1 MKLLSFVIPC
11 YRSEKTIQKV
21 INEIIDTVSQRQEYD
36 YEIIAVNDFSPDNV
50 YEVLT
55 DIARKNSK
63 IKVINLARNMGKHSA
78 ILAGYG
84 VVKGEYIINLDD
96 DFQSPICEL
105 WRMLEPVENDECDV
119 TTAEY
124 KSKKESWF
132 KRMGSDINLWVSE
145 LMLDKPKGLRFE
157 NLSVIKRFICD
168 EVIKYQNPYP
178 FLEGLILRVSKRVKT
193 IPMEGR
199 GRADENV
206 SGFSFLKSLSL
217 FVNGFTSFSVKPLRI
232 AALLGV
238 LFALFGFIFGIY
250 VVIKKLIFP
259 EIIIGYSSIMAVL
272 LFSSGLVM
280 LMLGMIGEYIGR
292 IFICINNSPQYVV
305 KNTINIEGK
314 EVK

>member
-124 KSKKESWF
+124 KSKKESGWR
-132 KRMGSDINLWVSE
+132 KS
-145 LMLDKPKGLRFE
+145 GLR
-157 NLSVIKRFICD
+157 S
-168 EVIKYQNPYP
+168 
-178 FLEGLILRVSKRVKT
+178 T
-193 IPMEGR
+193 
-199 GRADENV
+199 
-206 SGFSFLKSLSL
+206 
-217 FVNGFTSFSVKPLRI
+217 
-232 AALLGV
+232 AA
-238 LFALFGFIFGIY
+238 I
-250 VVIKKLIFP
+250 
-259 EIIIGYSSIMAVL
+259 
-272 LFSSGLVM
+272 
-280 LMLGMIGEYIGR
+280 
-292 IFICINNSPQYVV
+292 
-305 KNTINIEGK
+305 
-314 EVK
+314 

>member
-178 FLEGLILRVSKRVKT
+178 FLEGLILRVSKRV
-193 IPMEGR
+193 
-199 GRADENV
+199 
-206 SGFSFLKSLSL
+206 
-217 FVNGFTSFSVKPLRI
+217 
-232 AALLGV
+232 
-238 LFALFGFIFGIY
+238 
-250 VVIKKLIFP
+250 
-259 EIIIGYSSIMAVL
+259 
-272 LFSSGLVM
+272 
-280 LMLGMIGEYIGR
+280 
-292 IFICINNSPQYVV
+292 NNWLHGDRD
-305 KNTINIEGK
+305 T
-314 EVK
+314 